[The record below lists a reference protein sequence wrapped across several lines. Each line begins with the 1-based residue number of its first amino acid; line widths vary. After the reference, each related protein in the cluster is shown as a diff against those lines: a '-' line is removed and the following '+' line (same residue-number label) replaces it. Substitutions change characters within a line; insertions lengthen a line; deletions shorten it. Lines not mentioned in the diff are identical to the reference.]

1 MARLQKSWFVV
12 LILLVVIFTI
22 GLHLGRSKKGTVTEP
37 LADTANFSES
47 AMSIVKERG
56 LHPDDITSALS
67 TFVPTGKY
75 DDHVMFA
82 SGGHGGQVFAI
93 GLPSMR
99 LLRTIAV
106 FTPEPWQGYGFG
118 VKESPFGSPEGEGV
132 FRNGKLVNW
141 GDSHH
146 PALSETNGDYD
157 GEFLFINDKANGRI
171 AVIDLRDFETKQIV
185 ANPLFGNDHGAAV
198 TPNTDYVIEGSQYA
212 TPVGHHYAQLS
223 DYQEKYRGM
232 LTFWKFNRAIGRIE
246 PKNSFAIELPPYWQ
260 DLVDP
265 GKLVSDGWVF
275 VNSFNTEMAT
285 GGVEEGNPPFEA
297 GVSQRDMDYLHVI
310 NWKKAEQ
317 VIRNGGFK
325 EIEGMRVIS
334 LETVLKEELLYFIPE
349 PKSPHGVDVSPSGKH
364 IVISGKLDPHVTIY
378 DFNHIMDAIAKKEF
392 EGQDPYGVPVIKFD
406 AVKIA
411 QVEVGLGPLHTQFD
425 NQGYAYTSL
434 FLESSVARWTLGDDA
449 YQAPENPWTLVGKIP
464 IHYNVGH
471 ISTAAGD
478 TVHPDGGY
486 LVSLNKWSVDR
497 FPNVGPLLPQ
507 NLQLIDIKKPGDQMK
522 LLYDMPIGNGEP
534 HYAQIIS
541 MDKIKAW
548 EVYPEVGWDPLHQ
561 QKSEKSTLESK
572 VVRTGNTV
580 EIFTT
585 VIRSHFDPEHVQVK
599 QGDRVIF
606 HITNLERTY
615 DATHGF
621 TVSDYNVAASIEPGE
636 TASIDFI
643 ADKPGVYP
651 YYCLEFCSALHLE
664 MMGYLLV
671 EPQEMQAPAVGQ

>member
-1 MARLQKSWFVV
+1 MGNIA
-12 LILLVVIFTI
+12 
-22 GLHLGRSKKGTVTEP
+22 
-37 LADTANFSES
+37 TA
-47 AMSIVKERG
+47 G
-56 LHPDDITSALS
+56 
-67 TFVPTGKY
+67 
-75 DDHVMFA
+75 
-82 SGGHGGQVFAI
+82 
-93 GLPSMR
+93 
-99 LLRTIAV
+99 
-106 FTPEPWQGYGFG
+106 
-118 VKESPFGSPEGEGV
+118 
-132 FRNGKLVNW
+132 
-141 GDSHH
+141 
-146 PALSETNGDYD
+146 
-157 GEFLFINDKANGRI
+157 
-171 AVIDLRDFETKQIV
+171 
-185 ANPLFGNDHGAAV
+185 
-198 TPNTDYVIEGSQYA
+198 
-212 TPVGHHYAQLS
+212 
-223 DYQEKYRGM
+223 
-232 LTFWKFNRAIGRIE
+232 
-246 PKNSFAIELPPYWQ
+246 
-260 DLVDP
+260 
-265 GKLVSDGWVF
+265 
-275 VNSFNTEMAT
+275 
-285 GGVEEGNPPFEA
+285 
-297 GVSQRDMDYLHVI
+297 
-310 NWKKAEQ
+310 
-317 VIRNGGFK
+317 
-325 EIEGMRVIS
+325 
-334 LETVLKEELLYFIPE
+334 
-349 PKSPHGVDVSPSGKH
+349 
-364 IVISGKLDPHVTIY
+364 
-378 DFNHIMDAIAKKEF
+378 
-392 EGQDPYGVPVIKFD
+392 
-406 AVKIA
+406 
-411 QVEVGLGPLHTQFD
+411 
-425 NQGYAYTSL
+425 
-434 FLESSVARWTLGDDA
+434 
-449 YQAPENPWTLVGKIP
+449 
-464 IHYNVGH
+464 
-471 ISTAAGD
+471 GD